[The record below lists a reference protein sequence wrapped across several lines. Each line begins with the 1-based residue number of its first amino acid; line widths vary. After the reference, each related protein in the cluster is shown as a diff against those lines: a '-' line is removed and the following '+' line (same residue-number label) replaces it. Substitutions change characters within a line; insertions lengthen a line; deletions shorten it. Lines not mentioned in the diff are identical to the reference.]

1 VSAKAS
7 SYLEYLPAIFQEGE
21 DGDAFVG
28 RFLKIFEK
36 LLSGIDDLA
45 PDTLPTD
52 ATELGYDIF
61 KLPIQLSSDI
71 NPGIEQTIDKIH
83 EFFDPELTPAEFLQ
97 WLAGWVALILREDWK
112 PLPKRR
118 LIKRIVPLYKKRG
131 TKSGLLEYLRIFDL
145 PNVQLDEDITGLY
158 VGNAPG
164 SEIKTAVGINT
175 FVGGLLPHFFIVTI
189 RFSEITSLGFIQEMI
204 NETKAIIDLEKPA
217 HTYYA
222 LRFDFPGIYVG
233 NAPGSEI
240 KTAVGINTIIGRGY
254 PVFV

>member
-1 VSAKAS
+1 MSAKAS

-36 LLSGIDDLA
+36 LLSGIDDAA

-61 KLPIQLSSDI
+61 KLPIKLSSAI

-83 EFFDPELTPAEFLQ
+83 EFFDPELTPVEFLR
-97 WLAGWVALILREDWK
+97 WLAGWVALILREDWRS
-112 PLPKRR
+112 LPKRR

-131 TKSGLLEYLRIFDL
+131 TRNGLTEYLRIFVG
-145 PNVQLDEDITGLY
+145 PHVEVHIDEALEGIEI
-158 VGNAPG
+158 GNT
-164 SEIKTAVGINT
+164 SNVGIDT
-175 FVGGLLPHFFIVTI
+175 FIGGLLPHFFIVTI
-189 RFSEITSLGFIQEMI
+189 RFSAITSLGFIEETI
-204 NETKAIIDLEKPA
+204 KETKAIIDLEKPA

-222 LRFDFPGIYVG
+222 LRFDFPGIYVKE
-233 NAPGSEI
+233 NYYTHK
-240 KTAVGINTIIGRGY
+240 KTRVGINTIIGKGY